1 MSVSRRGPLLL
12 LAAAVAFAR
21 PSLAQTTEERLKDA
35 IEKYNAFNIE
45 GARPILLNVVSPNYI
60 FPITTEQKVRAYKYL
75 GASYAVLDRRDS
87 AVVFFSA
94 AIDFDPFT
102 DLDPREFSA
111 AELAAF
117 GEAKSRVFKVAL
129 RPIVPAR
136 LDTNFSFRLITTQR
150 ANLTVDIVK
159 QSDTTQKEILFQSD
173 NDGPRD
179 VRWNGFLRNGQRADS
194 TLYEVR
200 AIARRGNNPEVIDRQ
215 LFKLE
220 HVFEPLE
227 DTLPS
232 IPTSDLLPEQYKSSA
247 PWFDLIKGGALA
259 TVAVGLPYIA
269 FGSDFERLDWRPH
282 AGAAVGVALASSI
295 ISFSYRRGHR
305 EIPANVRENTRRK
318 QQRELFNSGVRTRN
332 QDRIARTIMLICPA
346 TGCPR

>member
-1 MSVSRRGPLLL
+1 LSV
-12 LAAAVAFAR
+12 
-21 PSLAQTTEERLKDA
+21 
-35 IEKYNAFNIE
+35 
-45 GARPILLNVVSPNYI
+45 
-60 FPITTEQKVRAYKYL
+60 TTEQKVRAYKYL

-117 GEAKSRVFKVAL
+117 AEAKSRIFKVAL
-129 RPIVPAR
+129 KPIAPQR
-136 LDTNFSFRLITTQR
+136 LDSNFAFRLITTQR

-159 QSDTTQKEILFQSD
+159 QSDTTQREVLFQSD

-200 AIARRGNNPEVIDRQ
+200 TIAKQGTNAPVVDRQ
-215 LFKLE
+215 LFKIE
-220 HVFEPLE
+220 YVFEPLE

-232 IPTSDLLPEQYKSSA
+232 IPQADLLPEQYRASA
-247 PWFDLIKGGALA
+247 PWFDLIKGTALA
-259 TVAVGLPYIA
+259 GAAFALPIIA
-269 FGSDFERLDWRPH
+269 FTNSTNRIDWAPH
-282 AGAAVGVALASSI
+282 AGAAVGIALTSAVV
-295 ISFSYRRGHR
+295 SFAYRRSHR
-305 EIPANVRENTRRK
+305 AIPTNVRENTRRK
-318 QQRELFNSGVRTRN
+318 QERDLFNAGVRARN
-332 QDRIARTIMLICPA
+332 QDRIARTIMLMCPA

>member
-1 MSVSRRGPLLL
+1 MRRAASVLALILLGL
-12 LAAAVAFAR
+12 ALPLAAR
-21 PSLAQTTEERLKDA
+21 AQTTEDRLKDA

-45 GARPILLNVVSPNYI
+45 GARPILLNIVSPNYLLSV
-60 FPITTEQKVRAYKYL
+60 TTEQKVRAYKYL

-117 GEAKSRVFKVAL
+117 GEAKSRIFKVAL
-129 RPIVPAR
+129 KPIAAQR
-136 LDTNFSFRLITTQR
+136 LDSNFAFRLITTQR
-150 ANLTVDIVK
+150 ANLVVDVVK
-159 QSDTTQKEILFQSD
+159 QSDTTQKEVLFQSD

-200 AIARRGNNPEVIDRQ
+200 AIARRANNPEVIDRQ
-215 LFKLE
+215 LFKIE

-232 IPTSDLLPEQYKSSA
+232 IPQSDLLPEQYRASA
-247 PWFDLIKGGALA
+247 PWFDLIKGSALA
-259 TVAVGLPYIA
+259 SAAVGLSLIA
-269 FGSDFERLDWRPH
+269 FDTGDEIAWRPH
-282 AGAAVGVALASSI
+282 AGAAIGIALTSAVV
-295 ISFSYRRGHR
+295 SFSYRRSHR
-305 EIPANVRENTRRK
+305 AIPENVRENTRRQ
-318 QQRELFNSGVRTRN
+318 QQRALFNAGVRTRN
-332 QDRIARTIMLICPA
+332 QDRIGHTVMLMCPA